1 MNAEPLDFQR
11 GEVGRETY
19 DFAMRCFIVLA
30 ALMIVTGCATS
41 SMGEAGDSADVVSF
55 ATNGVTTIRDPH
67 SHARPDEV
75 AVEHVTLD
83 LEVNFQKKQLIG
95 SVALRIRRAQPEAST
110 LILDT
115 DGLDI
120 ARVTLLPS
128 RKPATYR
135 MGEVDPTLGQ
145 KLEISLLPD
154 TTEVVIGYASNPEA
168 KALQWLEP
176 AMTAGKQHPFLLSQ
190 SQAILARSWIPLQ
203 DTPQV
208 RFTYDATIRV
218 PKTLMA
224 LMSAEN
230 PQQKSADGVYRF
242 RMEQAIPSYL
252 LAIAVGDMAFRSFDD
267 RSGVYAEPAVLEAA
281 EREFNELPAMMA
293 AAEELYGP
301 YRWGRY
307 DVLVLPPSFPYG
319 GMENPR
325 LTFLTPTII
334 AGDKSL
340 VDLVAHE
347 LAHSWSGN
355 LVTNATW
362 NDFWLNEGFTTYF
375 QHRITERMH
384 GREYSEM
391 LWSLEVNETRTALA
405 ELPAGDQS
413 LYLKLRGRDPDEA
426 PPTVYGK
433 GALLLRL
440 IEETIGREPWDR
452 FLRSYFDTHAFRSI
466 TTNAFLAEL
475 NEQLPGVAE
484 QVNLDAWIFGP
495 GLPAN
500 CPAPQSTAFDEVAR
514 ARETWLETG
523 DVTLLDADGWS
534 SHECVAFIT
543 GLPELPRGRMRN
555 LDAHFR
561 FSESG
566 NSEVLAAW
574 LEKAV
579 QARYRDAYPALERF
593 LRSQGRR
600 KFLKPLYSALATNPQ
615 DLAFARRI
623 YTEARP
629 TYHPVSQ
636 GTIDG
641 ILKGKSD

>member
-1 MNAEPLDFQR
+1 MKRPPR
-11 GEVGRETY
+11 
-19 DFAMRCFIVLA
+19 FI
-30 ALMIVTGCATS
+30 
-41 SMGEAGDSADVVSF
+41 AGPMKAD
-55 ATNGVTTIRDPH
+55 
-67 SHARPDEV
+67 
-75 AVEHVTLD
+75 
-83 LEVNFQKKQLIG
+83 
-95 SVALRIRRAQPEAST
+95 
-110 LILDT
+110 
-115 DGLDI
+115 
-120 ARVTLLPS
+120 
-128 RKPATYR
+128 
-135 MGEVDPTLGQ
+135 
-145 KLEISLLPD
+145 
-154 TTEVVIGYASNPEA
+154 
-168 KALQWLEP
+168 
-176 AMTAGKQHPFLLSQ
+176 LLS
-190 SQAILARSWIPLQ
+190 
-203 DTPQV
+203 
-208 RFTYDATIRV
+208 
-218 PKTLMA
+218 M
-224 LMSAEN
+224 
-230 PQQKSADGVYRF
+230 
-242 RMEQAIPSYL
+242 
-252 LAIAVGDMAFRSFDD
+252 
-267 RSGVYAEPAVLEAA
+267 
-281 EREFNELPAMMA
+281 
-293 AAEELYGP
+293 
-301 YRWGRY
+301 
-307 DVLVLPPSFPYG
+307 
-319 GMENPR
+319 
-325 LTFLTPTII
+325 
-334 AGDKSL
+334 
-340 VDLVAHE
+340 
-347 LAHSWSGN
+347 
-355 LVTNATW
+355 
-362 NDFWLNEGFTTYF
+362 
-375 QHRITERMH
+375 
-384 GREYSEM
+384 
-391 LWSLEVNETRTALA
+391 
-405 ELPAGDQS
+405 
-413 LYLKLRGRDPDEA
+413 
-426 PPTVYGK
+426 
-433 GALLLRL
+433 LRL

-500 CPAPQSTAFDEVAR
+500 CSAPQSTAFDEVAR

-534 SHECVAFIT
+534 SHERVAFIT